1 MGVGG
6 TRVWT
11 GDYQGRSYQAIADQ
25 LGLQLPEPLEDG
37 VSMGSKGPQDLLQG
51 CPGSG
56 LTPLCQAL
64 TKYKQCIHTFGCPLE
79 LCLQGLEHTVR
90 HSHTTVIPDP
100 PPQSL
105 ESFCLPCPVQ
115 KSGYAT
121 NPLSI
126 QESLHSHKDYPLPCI
141 LASHCRPAA
150 GQSCCGP
157 ASKMQG
163 LVPGPAA
170 GTSTPTD
177 KDVGC
182 PVQLLVLP
190 DQRRSAGDS
199 RGPKSGPVGQYATPI
214 PSKLLPC
221 GCCSEG
227 VPISRTTLALLPLG
241 NPLP

>member
-1 MGVGG
+1 MSWELGG

-126 QESLHSHKDYPLPCI
+126 QESLHSHKD
-141 LASHCRPAA
+141 
-150 GQSCCGP
+150 
-157 ASKMQG
+157 
-163 LVPGPAA
+163 
-170 GTSTPTD
+170 STHSPISWPPTAYLQLD
-177 KDVGC
+177 N
-182 PVQLLVLP
+182 PV
-190 DQRRSAGDS
+190 
-199 RGPKSGPVGQYATPI
+199 VGQRPRC
-214 PSKLLPC
+214 K
-221 GCCSEG
+221 
-227 VPISRTTLALLPLG
+227 ALFQVLQPELQ
-241 NPLP
+241 PQQTKM